1 MLEDKDDA
9 ALEAALAK
17 MTPIISHEIR
27 NPLAIIGNSAYFI
40 KTKLSKQGELDP
52 KVTRHFAIIETELKH
67 ANDVLGEILAYTRM
81 PEAKKAPHALTVL
94 VEAALAA
101 TAAPEGVK
109 IQKSLKAGELKVS
122 VDGEMTASALHHLI
136 RNAFEALAAGG
147 AKAAGTLKI
156 ATSKDGGD
164 WGVVEISDSG
174 PGIPAEAEAKLF
186 TPFNTTRPRG
196 VGLGLAYA
204 HKALTRQGGG
214 IELTAA
220 KGAAFRLRLP
230 LAD

>member
-1 MLEDKDDA
+1 MLEDKDAA
-9 ALEAALAK
+9 ALETALAK
-17 MTPIISHEIR
+17 MASIISHEIR
-27 NPLAIIGNSAYFI
+27 NPLAIIGNSSYFI
-40 KTKLSKQGELDP
+40 KTKLSKQGKPDP
-52 KVTRHFAIIETELKH
+52 KVTRHFEIIETELKH

-81 PEAKKAPHALTVL
+81 PEAKPSPHALSLL

-101 TAAPEGVK
+101 IPAPKGVE
-109 IQKSLKAGELKVS
+109 IRKSLKAGNLKVS
-122 VDGEMTASALHHLI
+122 VDGEMIATALHHLI
-136 RNAFEALAAGG
+136 RNAFEALTAG
-147 AKAAGTLKI
+147 ADKASGTLTI

-164 WGVVEISDSG
+164 WGVVEVSDSG

-204 HKALTRQGGG
+204 HKALGRQGGE

-220 KGAAFRLRLP
+220 KGAAFRLKLP
-230 LAD
+230 LAG